1 MFPKKTSTSEN
12 QSGAFCTLCASFVQ
26 RLSPHNFRLFSILM
40 GHQLRSI
47 SPAFTGSQIFHPIHP
62 FQRGPTTTGVRRQAQ
77 VAAETGE
84 ADVGKL
90 RKGCWDAN
98 EIRKSR
104 EMSEMI
110 RKSISHFED
119 MHFVN
124 LTVDTVGVY
133 SWWKGYPRR
142 SARRWIC
149 WRSGELW
156 DEGLLWAGPWS
167 MESMEP
173 LFVISLLIEGL
184 SA

>member
-1 MFPKKTSTSEN
+1 M
-12 QSGAFCTLCASFVQ
+12 
-26 RLSPHNFRLFSILM
+26 
-40 GHQLRSI
+40 
-47 SPAFTGSQIFHPIHP
+47 
-62 FQRGPTTTGVRRQAQ
+62 
-77 VAAETGE
+77 
-84 ADVGKL
+84 GKL
-90 RKGCWDAN
+90 RKGFRDAN

-142 SARRWIC
+142 SARRWIA

-156 DEGLLWAGPWS
+156 DEGLLWVGGPWS

>member
-1 MFPKKTSTSEN
+1 M
-12 QSGAFCTLCASFVQ
+12 
-26 RLSPHNFRLFSILM
+26 
-40 GHQLRSI
+40 
-47 SPAFTGSQIFHPIHP
+47 
-62 FQRGPTTTGVRRQAQ
+62 
-77 VAAETGE
+77 
-84 ADVGKL
+84 GKL
-90 RKGCWDAN
+90 RKGFRDAN

-104 EMSEMI
+104 EMFEMI

-142 SARRWIC
+142 SARRWIT
-149 WRSGELW
+149 WRSGEG
-156 DEGLLWAGPWS
+156 DEGLWAGRS